1 MTMFAT
7 IVNRGNRTG
16 DILTVRKG
24 QKAHRLKRGEQVT
37 LDIGFGGAET
47 VLLDA
52 MNTGAPD
59 DTYEGQPVVTVDT
72 LNPDRSV

>member
-52 MNTGAPD
+52 VNEPD
-59 DTYEGQPVVTVDT
+59 GDVYAGQPVVTVDT
-72 LNPDRSV
+72 VNPDRSV